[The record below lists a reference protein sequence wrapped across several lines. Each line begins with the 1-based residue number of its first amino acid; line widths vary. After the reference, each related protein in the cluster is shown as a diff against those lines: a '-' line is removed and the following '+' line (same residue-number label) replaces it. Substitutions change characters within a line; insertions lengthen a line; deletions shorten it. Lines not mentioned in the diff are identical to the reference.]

1 MNAFILA
8 AAMVLAQ
15 TNKVPP
21 VPSPGEIAA
30 RSYPIDN
37 MTTQQ
42 QKEWLL
48 AHMMVD
54 LRFDDKK
61 MATWEKKLSDMTP
74 TQVAVAAKAYI
85 LQQEKKQ
92 LQDERNYAMRMAK
105 MQMQAQTYWH
115 RSYYKYKYYNYT
127 NYPYYGPSYGWG
139 YPLRPIYIGRIYR

>member
-1 MNAFILA
+1 MNTL
-8 AAMVLAQ
+8 VLVSVMFLSQ
-15 TNKVPP
+15 IP
-21 VPSPGEIAA
+21 PSPGEVTAK
-30 RSYPIDN
+30 SYAIDS

-42 QKEWLL
+42 QREWLL

-92 LQDERNYAMRMAK
+92 LQEDRNYAMRMAK
-105 MQMQAQTYWH
+105 MQAQAHTYWYKT
-115 RSYYKYKYYNYT
+115 YYKYKSYNYT
-127 NYPYYGPSYGWG
+127 SYPNYGYGWG
-139 YPLRPIYIGRIYR
+139 YPLRPIYVGRIYR